1 MRIGIDARSLQ
12 EEYPSGVSAY
22 TRELIR
28 ALLQLPDIQHHTLVL
43 FCNATAARHEPQWLK
58 KMQQLVQEAQG
69 GPSTAADGAGNDQKE
84 SAQRTVKVEWRIRTW
99 PNKLVTLGHLL
110 LSLPSDRW
118 MFGDVDVVLI
128 DSIHFYPFRRHRIPY
143 VVVVH
148 DLSFERFPDCL
159 SFKGRLWHRLLQPR
173 QLMQRAAHCVAVSHN
188 TAEDLASLYRIPTE
202 RVSVVYPGLPPVNA
216 GATAGQASGTIGTT
230 EESTQPHLQK
240 RTASLPQQY
249 MLWCSTVEPRKNIE
263 TVFLAMEQVQQQH
276 PGIALVVAGA
286 VTPKQRAVVQQYAS
300 RVRMTLMGY
309 VDDATKQELLRGA
322 TAMVYPSLYE
332 GFGFPPLEAQQ
343 HGVPVIVGTHSSLPE
358 VCGEGALYVDVHNV
372 DALARAIHH
381 VLTDDVL
388 RRTLVE
394 RGYENIKRF
403 SWQHTAEQVV
413 RILEAQRGNN

>member
-28 ALLQLPDIQHHTLVL
+28 ALLQLPEMQRHTVVL
-43 FCNATAARHEPQWLK
+43 FCNAAGTRHKPQWLQEI
-58 KMQQLVQEAQG
+58 QQLVLEARSG
-69 GPSTAADGAGNDQKE
+69 RRVTADSAGENRKGDAPE
-84 SAQRTVKVEWRIRTW
+84 SVQVEWRIRTW
-99 PNKLVTLGHLL
+99 PNKVVTLGHLL
-110 LSLPSDRW
+110 CSAPNDRW
-118 MFGDVDVVLI
+118 MFGDVDVVLV

-159 SFKGRLWHRLLQPR
+159 SFKGRLWHRLLHPR

-202 RVSVVYPGLPPVNA
+202 RVSVVYPGLPPVST
-216 GATAGQASGTIGTT
+216 GVTAGQSPAMFNTDAT
-230 EESTQPHLQK
+230 
-240 RTASLPQQY
+240 RRRRNLPQQY
-249 MLWCSTVEPRKNIE
+249 ILWCSTVEPRKNIE

-286 VTPKQRAVVQQYAS
+286 VTPQQRAVVQQYAS

-343 HGVPVIVGTHSSLPE
+343 HGVPVIVGAHSSLPE

-394 RGYENIKRF
+394 RGYKNVKRF